1 MKITRREAL
10 MSALFGAG
18 YVGLRALATGLPAS
32 FLLQPRR
39 ALAAVGTSACAAP
52 SKAQFII
59 LATSGNGDPINA
71 NVPGTYD
78 DPNITHSLDPQMA
91 ATKLTLGGQQYTAA
105 APWATLPASVLS
117 RTTFFHLMTNTPV
130 HPKEPDVL
138 KLMGAT
144 YQSEMLPSLLAK
156 QLAPC
161 LGTVQTQPITLGA
174 TSPSEGLVF
183 GGQALPI
190 IPPLS
195 LKDTLASTPGP
206 LTNLQALRDQT
217 LAQLNDLYKNGA
229 SASQRAYVDALVT
242 SQQQVRN
249 INQSLLDALSS
260 IKDNTVTSQVTA
272 ALTLI
277 QMKVT
282 PVVAIHI
289 PFGGDNHHDA
299 ALAAETAQTV
309 SGVATIASLMT
320 QLGSAGLA
328 DQVTFLSL
336 NVFGRTLGPS
346 NTDGRQHNGNHQ
358 VSIAIG
364 KPFKGGVIGAI
375 APVQGDYGALNIDSK
390 TGSGVAGGDI
400 AAVDT
405 LASFGKTALA
415 AAGVDAATIG
425 TAITSGQV
433 IGPALAT

>member
-1 MKITRREAL
+1 MSFTRRQTL

-32 FLLQPRR
+32 FLLNPRR
-39 ALAAVGTSACAAP
+39 ALAAAPACTADKG
-52 SKAQFII
+52 KAQFII

-71 NVPGTYD
+71 NVPGTYED
-78 DPNITHSLDPQMA
+78 AKISHSLDPQLA
-91 ATKLTLGGQQYTAA
+91 KTPLTIRGQQYNAA
-105 APWATLPASVLS
+105 APWATLPQSVLD
-117 RTTFFHLMTNTPV
+117 RTCFFHLMTNTPV

-144 YQSEMLPSLLAK
+144 YQSEMLPSVLAK

-161 LGTVQTQPITLGA
+161 LGTVQMQPITIGA
-174 TSPSEGLVF
+174 TSPSEGLQYQ
-183 GGQALPI
+183 GQALPI

-195 LKDTLASTPGP
+195 LKATLSSPTGP
-206 LTNLQALRDQT
+206 LTNLQALRDST
-217 LAQLNDLYKNGA
+217 LQQLSDLYKNGA
-229 SASQRAYVDALVT
+229 SQSQRAYLDALIT

-249 INQSLLDALSS
+249 INQDLLNALAS
-260 IKDNTVTSQVTA
+260 IKDNTVSSQITA
-272 ALTLI
+272 ALTLV

-299 ALAAETAQTV
+299 ALANETAQTV
-309 SGVATIASLMT
+309 SGVAAIGSLMA
-320 QLGSAGLA
+320 QLSSLGLS

-336 NVFGRTLGPS
+336 NVFGRTLGPA
-346 NTDGRQHNGNHQ
+346 NTDGRQHNENHQ

-364 KPFKGGVIGAI
+364 KPFKGGVIGGVG
-375 APVQGDYGALNIDSK
+375 PVANDYGALAIDSK
-390 TGSGVAGGDI
+390 TGRGVAGGDI
-400 AAVDT
+400 AAVDS

-415 AAGVDAATIG
+415 AVGVDAGTIG

-433 IGPALAT
+433 IAPALA